1 MEVSSFQGFLLLYQ
15 GAVEWQFSFPFD
27 LIDFTTR
34 INDFQKHEMKRINEY
49 KKLFQIENE
58 IELAALKLTYRK
70 LVKQWHPD
78 KFQDEDP
85 LKEEALVMGRKVTD
99 GYHFLVSIAPET
111 KEANLPEY
119 QKTIMECGIEDF
131 KHKGLLLEITFTDG
145 SSYEY
150 FGVNANVYKKLINS
164 DKQVRFAK
172 RFIYESYLYRK
183 SKKAAQTNEE

>member
-1 MEVSSFQGFLLLYQ
+1 MEVSKFQGFLFYTHLHLPNCRDKN
-15 GAVEWQFSFPFD
+15 SS
-27 LIDFTTR
+27 
-34 INDFQKHEMKRINEY
+34 MKRINEY

-58 IELAALKLTYRK
+58 IDLAALKLTYRK

-78 KFQDEDP
+78 KFQDGDP
-85 LKEEALVMGRKVTD
+85 MKEEALVMGRQVTD

-111 KEANLPEY
+111 KAANLHEY
-119 QKTIMECGIEDF
+119 QKTIMECGIADF

-150 FGVNANVYKKLINS
+150 FGVNANVYKKLINA

-183 SKKAAQTNEE
+183 SKKAVEVEV

>member
-1 MEVSSFQGFLLLYQ
+1 
-15 GAVEWQFSFPFD
+15 
-27 LIDFTTR
+27 
-34 INDFQKHEMKRINEY
+34 MKRINEY

-58 IELAALKLTYRK
+58 IDLTSLKLTYRK

-78 KFQDEDP
+78 KFQDDDP
-85 LKEEALVMGRKVTD
+85 LKEEANIMGRQVTD

-111 KEANLPEY
+111 KESNLPEY
-119 QKTIMECGIEDF
+119 QKIIMECGIADF

-145 SSYEY
+145 SCYEY

-183 SKKAAQTNEE
+183 SKKAVETND

>member
-1 MEVSSFQGFLLLYQ
+1 
-15 GAVEWQFSFPFD
+15 
-27 LIDFTTR
+27 
-34 INDFQKHEMKRINEY
+34 MKRINEY
-49 KKLFQIENE
+49 KKLFQIEND
-58 IELAALKLTYRK
+58 IDLAALKLTYRK

-85 LKEEALVMGRKVTD
+85 LKEEALVMGRLVTD

-111 KEANLPEY
+111 KAANLPEY
-119 QKTIMECGIEDF
+119 QKTIMECGIADF

-150 FGVNANVYKKLINS
+150 FGVNANIYKKLINA

-172 RFIYESYLYRK
+172 RFNYESFLYRK
-183 SKKAAQTNEE
+183 SKKAVEVEG

>member
-1 MEVSSFQGFLLLYQ
+1 
-15 GAVEWQFSFPFD
+15 
-27 LIDFTTR
+27 
-34 INDFQKHEMKRINEY
+34 MKRINEY

-58 IELAALKLTYRK
+58 IDLAELKLTYRK

-85 LKEEALVMGRKVTD
+85 LKEEALVMGRQVTD

-111 KEANLPEY
+111 KSANLSEY
-119 QKTIMECGIEDF
+119 QKTIMECGIADF

-150 FGVNANVYKKLINS
+150 FGVNANVFKKLINS

-183 SKKAAQTNEE
+183 SKKAIEA

>member
-1 MEVSSFQGFLLLYQ
+1 
-15 GAVEWQFSFPFD
+15 
-27 LIDFTTR
+27 
-34 INDFQKHEMKRINEY
+34 MKRINEY

-58 IELAALKLTYRK
+58 IDLAALKLTYRK

-78 KFQDEDP
+78 KFQDDDP
-85 LKEEALVMGRKVTD
+85 LKEEALVMGRQVTD

-111 KEANLPEY
+111 KAANLAEY
-119 QKTIMECGIEDF
+119 QKTIMECGIADF

-150 FGVNANVYKKLINS
+150 FGVNANVYKKLINA

-172 RFIYESYLYRK
+172 RFIYESFLYRK
-183 SKKAAQTNEE
+183 SKKAVEVEA

>member
-1 MEVSSFQGFLLLYQ
+1 
-15 GAVEWQFSFPFD
+15 
-27 LIDFTTR
+27 
-34 INDFQKHEMKRINEY
+34 MKRINEY

-58 IELAALKLTYRK
+58 IDLAALKLTYRK

-85 LKEEALVMGRKVTD
+85 LKEEALVMGRQVTD

-111 KEANLPEY
+111 KAANLSEY
-119 QKTIMECGIEDF
+119 QKTIMECGIADF

-150 FGVNANVYKKLINS
+150 FGVNANVYKKLINA

-172 RFIYESYLYRK
+172 RFIYESFLYRK
-183 SKKAAQTNEE
+183 SKKAVEVEA

>member
-1 MEVSSFQGFLLLYQ
+1 
-15 GAVEWQFSFPFD
+15 
-27 LIDFTTR
+27 
-34 INDFQKHEMKRINEY
+34 MKRINEY

-58 IELAALKLTYRK
+58 IDLASLKLTYRK

-78 KFQDEDP
+78 KFQDDDP
-85 LKEEALVMGRKVTD
+85 MKEEALIMGRQVTD

-111 KEANLPEY
+111 KAANLAEY
-119 QKTIMECGIEDF
+119 QKTIMECGIADY

-150 FGVNANVYKKLINS
+150 FGVNANVYKKLINA

-183 SKKAAQTNEE
+183 SKKAIEVEA

>member
-1 MEVSSFQGFLLLYQ
+1 
-15 GAVEWQFSFPFD
+15 
-27 LIDFTTR
+27 
-34 INDFQKHEMKRINEY
+34 MKRINEY

-58 IELAALKLTYRK
+58 IDLVALKSTYRK

-111 KEANLPEY
+111 KEANLQEY
-119 QKTIMECGIEDF
+119 QKTILESGIADF
-131 KHKGLLLEITFTDG
+131 KHRGLLLEITFTDG

-150 FGVNANVYKKLINS
+150 FGVNANVFKKLINA

-183 SKKAAQTNEE
+183 SKKAVQTEE

>member
-1 MEVSSFQGFLLLYQ
+1 
-15 GAVEWQFSFPFD
+15 
-27 LIDFTTR
+27 
-34 INDFQKHEMKRINEY
+34 MKRINEY
-49 KKLFQIENE
+49 KKLFQIEND
-58 IELAALKLTYRK
+58 IDLAALKLTYRK

-85 LKEEALVMGRKVTD
+85 LKEEALVMGRQVTD

-111 KEANLPEY
+111 KAANLLEY
-119 QKTIMECGIEDF
+119 QKTIMECGIADF

-150 FGVNANVYKKLINS
+150 FGVNANVYKKLINA

-172 RFIYESYLYRK
+172 RFIYESFLYRK
-183 SKKAAQTNEE
+183 SKKAVEVEV

>member
-1 MEVSSFQGFLLLYQ
+1 
-15 GAVEWQFSFPFD
+15 
-27 LIDFTTR
+27 
-34 INDFQKHEMKRINEY
+34 MKRINEY

-58 IELAALKLTYRK
+58 IDLASLKLTYRK

-78 KFQDEDP
+78 KFQDGDP
-85 LKEEALVMGRKVTD
+85 LKEEANIMGRQVTD

-111 KEANLPEY
+111 KESNLPEY
-119 QKTIMECGIEDF
+119 QKLIMECGIADF

-145 SSYEY
+145 SCYEY

-183 SKKAAQTNEE
+183 SKKAIEVEE